1 MGAGLAFAAAHERYT
16 RQDFIWLNYHVHIPL
31 PDPMVN
37 PSTVARRTFY
47 GVNNSPSYFFDGES
61 DGGGGGSA
69 EGAKALFDSKVDPTV
84 QEHLETPPEAV
95 VALKATA
102 AGNTVR
108 ATATVTKIT
117 SKSAKLRVQI
127 VLAEESVTFSGENGE
142 RFHPM
147 VVRSMAVDAK
157 SSQGFALAPG
167 AGGTFEYT
175 FDLAKAVADAK
186 EGLVN
191 YETKERKGEYTFRE
205 KKHEIK
211 NGLVAVAF
219 VQDEA
224 TKRVLQATYVKIVDP
239 TKAAR

>member
-1 MGAGLAFAAAHERYT
+1 VGAGLAFDAARERYT

-47 GVNNSPSYFFDGES
+47 GVNSSPSYFFDGEI

-69 EGAKALFDSKVDPTV
+69 DSAKALFESKVDPKI
-84 QEHLETPPEAV
+84 QAHLAVAPEA
-95 VALKATA
+95 AIRIQATQT
-102 AGNTVR
+102 GNTVK
-108 ATATVTKIT
+108 AKATVSGVM

-142 RFHPM
+142 RFHPF

-157 SSQGFALAPG
+157 AAQGFALAPG
-167 AGGTFEYT
+167 KGGSFEYT
-175 FDLAKAVADAK
+175 FDLVKAMADAK
-186 EGLVN
+186 ESLIA

-205 KKHEIK
+205 KKHEIR

-224 TKRVLQATYVKIVDP
+224 TKNVLQATYVKIAP
-239 TKAAR
+239 PKAFK

>member
-1 MGAGLAFAAAHERYT
+1 VGAGLAFDAAHDRYT

-47 GVNNSPSYFFDGES
+47 GVNSSPSYFFDGES
-61 DGGGGGSA
+61 DGGGGSA
-69 EGAKALFDSKVDPTV
+69 EGAKGLFDSKVDPKI
-84 QEHLETPPEAV
+84 QKHLEVPPEAAV
-95 VALKATA
+95 TLKATA
-102 AGNTVR
+102 TGNTVK
-108 ATATVTKIT
+108 AKATVSNVT

-127 VLAEESVTFSGENGE
+127 VLAEELVTFSGENGE

-157 SSQGFALAPG
+157 AAQGFALAPG
-167 AGGTFEYT
+167 KGGTFEYT
-175 FDLAKAVADAK
+175 FDLNKAMADAK
-186 EGLVN
+186 EGLTN

-224 TKRVLQATYVKIVDP
+224 TKKVLQATYVKIAAP
-239 TKAAR
+239 TKTAR

>member
-1 MGAGLAFAAAHERYT
+1 MGAGLAFDAAHERYT

-47 GVNNSPSYFFDGES
+47 GVSSSPSYFFDGES
-61 DGGGGGSA
+61 DGGGGSA
-69 EGAKALFDSKVDPTV
+69 DSAKALFDSKVDPKI
-84 QEHLETPPEAV
+84 QAHLAVAPEADV
-95 VALKATA
+95 KIQATQ
-102 AGNTVR
+102 AGNTVKAR
-108 ATATVTKIT
+108 ATVSGVT
-117 SKSAKLRVQI
+117 SKSARLRVQI

-142 RFHPM
+142 RFHPI

-157 SSQGFALAPG
+157 AAQGFALAPG
-167 AGGTFEYT
+167 KGGSFEYT
-175 FDLAKAVADAK
+175 FDLAKAMADAK
-186 EGLVN
+186 EGLIN

-224 TKRVLQATYVKIVDP
+224 TKKVLQATYVKIAP
-239 TKAAR
+239 PKAAR

>member
-1 MGAGLAFAAAHERYT
+1 VGAGLAFDAAHERYT

-47 GVNNSPSYFFDGES
+47 GVNSSPSYFFDGES
-61 DGGGGGSA
+61 DGGGGSA
-69 EGAKALFDSKVDPTV
+69 ESAKGLFDSKVDPKI
-84 QEHLETPPEAV
+84 QKHLEAPPEAAI
-95 VALKATA
+95 ALKATA
-102 AGNTVR
+102 VGNTVK
-108 ATATVTKIT
+108 AKATVSKVS

-147 VVRSMAVDAK
+147 VVRSVAVDAK
-157 SSQGFALAPG
+157 ATQGFAVAPG
-167 AGGTFEYT
+167 KGGTFEYT
-175 FDLAKAVADAK
+175 FDLAKAMADAK
-186 EGLVN
+186 EGLIN

-205 KKHEIK
+205 KKYEIK

-224 TKRVLQATYVKIVDP
+224 TKKVLQATYVKIAP
-239 TKAAR
+239 PKAK

>member
-1 MGAGLAFAAAHERYT
+1 VGAGLAFNGAHERYT

-47 GVNNSPSYFFDGES
+47 GVNSSPSYFFDGES
-61 DGGGGGSA
+61 DGGGGSA
-69 EGAKALFDSKVDPTV
+69 DSAKALFDSKVDPKI
-84 QEHLETPPEAV
+84 QKHLEAPPEAAV
-95 VALKATA
+95 KVQA
-102 AGNTVR
+102 AQTGNTVK
-108 ATATVTKIT
+108 AKATVSKVT
-117 SKSAKLRVQI
+117 SKSDKLRVQI

-147 VVRSMAVDAK
+147 VVRGMAVDAK
-157 SSQGFALAPG
+157 AAQGFALAPG
-167 AGGTFEYT
+167 KGGSFEYT
-175 FDLAKAVADAK
+175 FDLAKLMADAK
-186 EGLVN
+186 EGLIKF
-191 YETKERKGEYTFRE
+191 ETVERKGEYTFRE

-224 TKRVLQATYVKIVDP
+224 TKKVLQATYFKIAP
-239 TKAAR
+239 PKAAK